1 MLEGSGKWCRH
12 IGNVLQVKNS
22 LNIIL
27 PYDSAVVLPSISPT
41 DVRFYVYTET
51 YKQITTSSALF
62 IISPKWKQPRYL
74 SVGEWIRKLQ
84 YISIR
89 EYSSVM
95 KRKEPSGREKTWMNV
110 NVTAVLFIAVLNW
123 KQPGSP
129 TAGECTNR
137 GYSHAMEY
145 YHIRL
150 F

>member
-1 MLEGSGKWCRH
+1 MWRRGTSIHLLEGNGKWCRR
-12 IGNVLQVKNS
+12 IGNGLQVKNS

-41 DVRFYVYTET
+41 DLRFYVYTET

-62 IISPKWKQPRYL
+62 IISPKWKQPRHL

-95 KRKEPSGREKTWMNV
+95 KRKEPSGREKTWMNLKY
-110 NVTAVLFIAVLNW
+110 TLLR
-123 KQPGSP
+123 KRSLPEK
-129 TAGECTNR
+129 TKL
-137 GYSHAMEY
+137 
-145 YHIRL
+145 YHDNYNYIL
-150 F
+150 GK

>member
-1 MLEGSGKWCRH
+1 MWRRGTSIHLLEGSGKWCRH

-95 KRKEPSGREKTWMNV
+95 KRKEPSGREKTWMNLKY
-110 NVTAVLFIAVLNW
+110 TLLR
-123 KQPGSP
+123 KRSLPEK
-129 TAGECTNR
+129 TKL
-137 GYSHAMEY
+137 
-145 YHIRL
+145 YHDNYNYIL
-150 F
+150 GK